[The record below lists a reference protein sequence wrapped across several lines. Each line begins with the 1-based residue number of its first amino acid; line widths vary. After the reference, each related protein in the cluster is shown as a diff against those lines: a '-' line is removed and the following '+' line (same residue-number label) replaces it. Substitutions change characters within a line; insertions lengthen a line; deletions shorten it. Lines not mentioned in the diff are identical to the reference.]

1 MFNFVYMR
9 KKIFLCDFGEL
20 IAEVALFAVDAL
32 AWGCLLFSWL
42 FSLPAYSILVR
53 NSDRLGIDKV

>member
-1 MFNFVYMR
+1 M
-9 KKIFLCDFGEL
+9 CDFGEL

-53 NSDRLGIDKV
+53 NSDRLDIDKV